1 MTQAR
6 PSILVAEDEA
16 VIRMDLVELLR
27 EEGYPVIGQAADGE
41 TAVAEILGR
50 VPDVALVD
58 IAMPGLDGIEVT
70 RRVSERTAVVVVT
83 AFGQRERVAQARDA
97 GAMGYLIK
105 PVGRDDLMPAIEM
118 AWSGWLTLRD
128 VRGLAVESAAAA
140 ERAEQR
146 LADRRDVER
155 AKGIVAERLGL
166 DEEQAYRWLRQSA
179 MDARLP
185 LVDLAREVIGTRAAE
200 PPQPPGREPKI
211 TNR

>member
-185 LVDLAREVIGTRAAE
+185 LVDLAREVIGTRAE
-200 PPQPPGREPKI
+200 GSPRPPGGEPKI